1 MYSIEALHII
11 AFAMVAAGG
20 TAVVLIREPRRQAVM
35 FGLYGAILTLFFMV
49 LQAPD
54 VALSELEVGSAA
66 MPLMLLVTLARI
78 RIDRQAK

>member
-1 MYSIEALHII
+1 LAALHII

-35 FGLYGAILTLFFMV
+35 FGIYGMILTLFFMI

-54 VALSELEVGSAA
+54 VALSELTVGAAA

-78 RIDRQAK
+78 RMDRRAK